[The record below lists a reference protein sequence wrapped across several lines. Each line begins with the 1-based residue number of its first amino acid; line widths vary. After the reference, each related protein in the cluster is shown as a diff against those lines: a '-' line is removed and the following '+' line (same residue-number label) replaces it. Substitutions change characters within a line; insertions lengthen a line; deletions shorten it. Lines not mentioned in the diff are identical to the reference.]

1 MRNLINFDID
11 GGFTLDINVNKV
23 YVIAGVEVQVD
34 AISMYFDEDYE
45 GYELTVNWQLTGNEE
60 LDIEIM
66 NAFYTDD
73 AFEERIVQLLIAN
86 GVSADAAND
95 VCTSESG
102 MQEEGRASYDAGWLA
117 VEAAAYAKTL

>member
-1 MRNLINFDID
+1 MRDLITFDTD
-11 GGFTLDINVNKV
+11 GSFTLDITINEVCK
-23 YVIAGVEVQVD
+23 IAGADVQVD
-34 AISMYFDEDYE
+34 ALSMYFDEEHE
-45 GYELTVNWQLTGNEE
+45 GYELTINWRETGNEE

-102 MQEEGRASYDAGWLA
+102 MQNEGRASYDAGWLA
-117 VEAAAYAKTL
+117 AEAAEYVKTL